1 MRKLNLAIALG
12 LVLAL
17 VGAAMA
23 FAYGRTVDD
32 RIADGR
38 RMKTVLVATEPLAAG
53 TKAGDLAKSVE
64 TRKIPAAYAAKGTV
78 SSLDQLPA
86 MTLLGPVPV
95 GGQLTAS
102 SFGRPQDLGV
112 LKPSRGNVALAVG
125 VELVPG
131 VARYIT
137 APSLVDLF
145 VTYPQQNGGSAAAG
159 RTKLFATGV
168 KVLSVSVA
176 PPPPAKS
183 GGESSDTADQSGPA
197 NDQVVAVLDVS
208 PDTAERIVNSATLG
222 KLYLG
227 LSSAKEH
234 HVTPTGAT
242 PDDVVQ
248 ANR

>member
-32 RIADGR
+32 RIADGK
-38 RMKTVLVATEPLAAG
+38 RMKTVLVATQPLAAG
-53 TKAGDLAKSVE
+53 TKAGDLAESVE
-64 TRKIPAAYAAKGTV
+64 TKKIPVAYAAKGTV
-78 SSLDQLPA
+78 SSLDQLPD

-95 GGQLTAS
+95 NGQLTAS
-102 SFGRPQDLGV
+102 AFGRPQDLGV
-112 LKPSRGNVALAVG
+112 LKPSKGNVALAVG

-131 VARYIT
+131 VVRYIK
-137 APSLVDLF
+137 APSVVDLF
-145 VTYPQQNGGSAAAG
+145 VTYPERSDATSSGV
-159 RTKLFATGV
+159 TKLFATGV
-168 KVLSVSVA
+168 RVLSVTVA
-176 PPPPAKS
+176 PPPETKQ
-183 GGESSDTADQSGPA
+183 GDGTSDDSANGTTSR

-208 PDTAERIVNSATLG
+208 PDTAERIVNATTLG

-227 LSSAKEH
+227 LSSAKEQH
-234 HVTPTGAT
+234 LTPTGAT
-242 PDDVVQ
+242 PNDVVQ